1 MVGATEAAFKH
12 IQPLLSCFASDI
24 THCGAVGAGQV
35 VKILNNMVL
44 FITVAGLSEALAI
57 GRKAGVKGDV
67 LFGALSRGSADSFA
81 LRTHGL
87 TAVLPNAFPTR
98 SFTTDSA
105 LKDLSYAIDLAQALN
120 SS

>member
-1 MVGATEAAFKH
+1 MIRRPPRSTRTDTLFPYATLFR
-12 IQPLLSCFASDI
+12 S
-24 THCGAVGAGQV
+24 CGAVGAGQV

-81 LRTHGL
+81 LRNHGMK
-87 TAVLPNAFPTR
+87 AVLTNAFPTR
-98 SFTTDSA
+98 SFYTESA
-105 LKDLSYAIDLAQALN
+105 LKDIRYADRK
-120 SS
+120 SVV